1 MAVNSVRSKIHVA
14 LIDRTLGQ
22 VPNLKKM
29 TYLVRVTSHKE
40 ILQPIVDKLAVRDA
54 VDAALYSEEITPQNT

>member
-1 MAVNSVRSKIHVA
+1 MNSVRSKIHAAV
-14 LIDRTLGQ
+14 IDRTLGH

-40 ILQPIVDKLAVRDA
+40 ILQSIVDKLAVRDA
-54 VDAALYSEEITPQNT
+54 VDAALDNSETSVV